1 MNLCRQTD
9 ILVEILQ
16 PPVTIHKIIYLF
28 RNIPWLGT
36 EKRLSGTAWRT
47 NIFIFSPCFKKKTFI
62 FLIAR
67 GKLWTNVVNKF
78 LCHTNIGTPSCVLFL
93 WGTMCFECLL
103 PLSHTSAPPVHLLF
117 LANWIIAW
125 VSAVFIKLMRV
136 VYTELTLQLN
146 RLGCECWAWHM
157 FIHLSCRFRFC
168 SFSCDLWFCLFCL
181 QSTFKFK
188 SESDIHLAEHHK
200 QVLYDGKLA
209 SSISFTYN
217 AKATDAQ
224 LCLESSPRENPS
236 IFVHSPHALMLQVRE
251 CSAERPS
258 FRPVNQRSDQQLA
271 YEWLSW
277 I

>member
-1 MNLCRQTD
+1 MALKRGYLAMPEGQT
-9 ILVEILQ
+9 
-16 PPVTIHKIIYLF
+16 F
-28 RNIPWLGT
+28 
-36 EKRLSGTAWRT
+36 AC
-47 NIFIFSPCFKKKTFI
+47 PCLKKKTFI

-93 WGTMCFECLL
+93 RGTMCVECLL

-125 VSAVFIKLMRV
+125 FSAVFIKLMRV
-136 VYTELTLQLN
+136 VCTELMLQLN
-146 RLGCECWAWHM
+146 RIGCECWAWHT

-168 SFSCDLWFCLFCL
+168 TFSCDLWFCLFCL

-258 FRPVNQRSDQQLA
+258 FRPVNQRSDQQLV